1 MLIHM
6 DELRNEHLA
15 FDFVHRNS
23 VEGNSEMGSPS
34 FQILYQRQNSFFLG
48 TDPLR
53 TLFSIVVDSIHNIK
67 IILNSYLPS
76 GVLFNPGIQR
86 MNDETNVNV

>member
-1 MLIHM
+1 M
-6 DELRNEHLA
+6 
-15 FDFVHRNS
+15 
-23 VEGNSEMGSPS
+23 EGNSEMGSPS
-34 FQILYQRQNSFFLG
+34 TRGRTVFFLG

-76 GVLFNPGIQR
+76 DVLFNPGIQR